1 MMRITGDSSDS
12 IIEYRLIGAPLR
24 GAACGEGPFLP
35 GRSCA
40 SPWRR
45 PGRSSSLCCG
55 RCTWTPPAGPAGSLA
70 DKEEGPVRLTEPSAG
85 RTLRLLVAL
94 LGRKAVL
101 VDEGEVLVDEP
112 GRHPGE
118 QGQLLA
124 GVLGG
129 QQPDPFEAADV
140 VVHRLLG
147 VVGARRDVRRGEPGD
162 VQADDGCLV
171 GRVAAHV
178 DDVA

>member
-1 MMRITGDSSDS
+1 MNRPPGRPWIYGPLRSTPVVVEAALQSRVLRIRGNSPDPIT
-12 IIEYRLIGAPLR
+12 ENRLIGAPLR
-24 GAACGEGPFLP
+24 GAACGEGPFLRS
-35 GRSCA
+35 GSCA

-55 RCTWTPPAGPAGSLA
+55 RSTWTPPADRREAWPTRRKGPG
-70 DKEEGPVRLTEPSAG
+70 RLSEPSAG

-124 GVLGG
+124 GVVGG

-140 VVHRLLG
+140 VVHCLLG
-147 VVGARRDVRRGEPGD
+147 VVGARRD
-162 VQADDGCLV
+162 
-171 GRVAAHV
+171 
-178 DDVA
+178 